1 MREYQEVLGELGGV
15 KRDGE
20 ATIAEAKR
28 TVETASVL
36 SDRDDILGV
45 TFVSESVSESLS
57 E

>member
-20 ATIAEAKR
+20 ATIPEAKR

-36 SDRDDILGV
+36 SDRDDV
-45 TFVSESVSESLS
+45 TSWG
-57 E
+57 